1 MHGAKQITA
10 HNPKLYL
17 LDIQTITIFVLAR
30 WHQFG
35 LTAQGVNLYIPDNHQ
50 VIFFQDAR

>member
-1 MHGAKQITA
+1 MHGAEQITA

-17 LDIQTITIFVLAR
+17 LDTQLITIFILAR

-35 LTAQGVNLYIPDNHQ
+35 LTAQGVNFYVPDNHQ